1 MHSYNH
7 NIKTFNSATMHLTRV
22 ERALYRDLI
31 ELYYDTEQPLPSVD
45 FNRLARRV
53 RATDEQELTALQY
66 VLDEFFTLT
75 GDVYSHDFCDEQ
87 IDKFHNTTTLKAKAG
102 KASAEARKK
111 KAEGRKSVRTNK
123 KEQVFNGCSTDRQQ
137 NPTNHEPLTINHE
150 PIIKTSPKPSTQDP
164 SVIEIA
170 TNKFNTQQEI
180 YPVKQS
186 QINDWQ
192 EAYPAVDVTQTLKQI
207 KSWCNSNPT
216 KRKTMSGMSKF
227 IDTWLARNQNEGSK
241 NNANNSGANAR
252 HKSGHANILQS
263 LKRQSQSAA
272 G

>member
-1 MHSYNH
+1 
-7 NIKTFNSATMHLTRV
+7 MHLTRV

-53 RATDEQELTALQY
+53 RATDEQELIALQY
-66 VLDEFFTLT
+66 VLDEFFILT
-75 GDVYSHDFCDEQ
+75 GDSYSHDFCDEQ

-111 KAEGRKSVRTNK
+111 KAEARKSVRKNTN
-123 KEQVFNGCSTDRQQ
+123 EQVLNTCSTEGQQ
-137 NPTNHEPLTINHE
+137 NPTNHEPVTSNHE
-150 PIIKTSPKPSTQDP
+150 PIIKTCPEPSSQDL

-170 TNKFNTQQEI
+170 TNKFNKHQEI

-186 QINDWQ
+186 QLDDWQ
-192 EAYPAVDVTQTLKQI
+192 EAYPAVDVMQTLNRI
-207 KSWCNSNPT
+207 KSWCSSNPT
-216 KRKTMSGMSKF
+216 KRKTMTGMSKF
-227 IDTWLARNQNEGSK
+227 IDTWLAKNQNEGSQ
-241 NNANNSGANAR
+241 NNETNSRANAR
-252 HKSGHANILQS
+252 SKSGHANILQS
-263 LKRQSQSAA
+263 LKRQSQSAR